1 MSGIRGWF
9 VFGCIRAHNGLFK
22 LFYSILELRN
32 QMYIQFCNIF
42 LFGALFLGLLRL
54 SELVTLLHLF
64 LFLVLS
70 FLLVLLPVVSVPKN
84 GSILF
89 REFKYAGKVSFSIK
103 KVFPSLVSLL
113 KVFDYMFQNNFGVQF
128 IWTSGFVS
136 WALGCLL
143 WVLEAD
149 FVSNAFVLASI
160 FFCLVPIFT
169 TSDLKLE
176 EATQWSGAKFGFSVY
191 FLVISLSVLFM
202 VVSKSVADGVTA
214 LIILLVSLYSWREYK
229 KTK

>member
-1 MSGIRGWF
+1 M
-9 VFGCIRAHNGLFK
+9 
-22 LFYSILELRN
+22 
-32 QMYIQFCNIF
+32 
-42 LFGALFLGLLRL
+42 
-54 SELVTLLHLF
+54 VTLLHLF